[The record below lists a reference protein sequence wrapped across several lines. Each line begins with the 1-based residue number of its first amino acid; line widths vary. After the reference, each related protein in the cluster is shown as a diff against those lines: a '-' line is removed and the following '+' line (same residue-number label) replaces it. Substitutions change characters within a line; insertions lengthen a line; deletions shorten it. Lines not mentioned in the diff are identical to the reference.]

1 MTPSTT
7 PSGQRWWKIAR
18 DSCRRSQDRAQ
29 PAGCQARAGTRPK
42 FGQFATRSVA
52 CDHVETKSSMRAWTR
67 PFAVALLGAAVQ
79 ASEKPAVAGMETG
92 RYLAPLIRTTSTSG
106 ITGHTTFTVSVTAAP
121 RSAQQDRALS
131 VYAIFGDKQ
140 NDAHLRLPPCYHV
153 PAPFGVNI
161 GGTNPAFW
169 AVSPDAQYD
178 SWLSVGVTRGNVH
191 NEISSI
197 GIDWAV
203 CNPRS
208 RYSAHCVLSFRPSR

>member
-1 MTPSTT
+1 
-7 PSGQRWWKIAR
+7 
-18 DSCRRSQDRAQ
+18 
-29 PAGCQARAGTRPK
+29 
-42 FGQFATRSVA
+42 
-52 CDHVETKSSMRAWTR
+52 MRAWTGS
-67 PFAVALLGAAVQ
+67 FAVTLLGAAVQ
-79 ASEKPAVAGMETG
+79 AAEQPAVAGMETG
-92 RYLAPLIRTTSTSG
+92 RYLTPLIRTTSTSG

-121 RSAQQDRALS
+121 RSAQQDRALNI
-131 VYAIFGDKQ
+131 YAIFGDKQ
-140 NDAHLRLPPCYHV
+140 NNAHLRLPPCYHV

-203 CNPRS
+203 CMQIVVAASPPTPS
-208 RYSAHCVLSFRPSR
+208 LALTRPTRAFVVAELDRRERARRR